1 MDSLKPS
8 SMSRICLEDRRV
20 EERVLNMAS
29 AAATTST
36 VIDKL
41 PITLITGFLGSGK
54 TTLMNRILSE
64 NHGKKFAVIE
74 NEFGEV
80 GIDDELIKQ
89 KVQLE
94 GVDEEN
100 FCMELNNGCI
110 CCTVRADVSKI
121 IRQFIE
127 KHKVTPLDGVLIE
140 TTGVADPAPVIQTLF
155 ADASISGEIFL
166 DGVLTVV
173 DAKHIESH
181 VDLKGGSE
189 AVNQVAYA
197 DRILLNKVDLVT
209 AAELE
214 EVEDRILAINSTAT
228 IIQCVHANVPM
239 SALLGIHAFEI
250 DRAMGLDPTLMDED
264 DHGHSHGHE
273 HTGDDCTHSSHD
285 HGHAHEE
292 EGEAHSSH
300 DHDEHEH
307 TGDDCTHSSHDHGH
321 AHEEEGEAH
330 GHDHHGHDGEAA
342 KVDAG
347 TDGGHD
353 HGHGHAEESAK
364 TKPAHG
370 HGAHGKKK
378 EHKVKKHHHD
388 SLVKS
393 VSVMKKGEVDYEVL
407 MHWLSDLLRERG
419 DSIYRSKA
427 ILNVKDET
435 DVFVVQGVHQVRSYF
450 LRSPPP
456 ARCSLSC
463 SLALSSLSLFLP
475 ARVSPPRPPSIAP
488 RPASPP
494 RSCSVC

>member
-1 MDSLKPS
+1 
-8 SMSRICLEDRRV
+8 
-20 EERVLNMAS
+20 MAS
-29 AAATTST
+29 AAAAATSGS

-41 PITLITGFLGSGK
+41 AITLITGFLGSGK

-110 CCTVRADVSKI
+110 CCTVRADISKI

-214 EVEDRILAINSTAT
+214 EVEDRILSINSTAT
-228 IIQCVHANVPM
+228 IIQCTHANVPM

-273 HTGDDCTHSSHD
+273 HTGDDCTHASHDHGHEHTGEDCTHSSHD
-285 HGHAHEE
+285 QGHAHEE
-292 EGEAHSSH
+292 EG
-300 DHDEHEH
+300 
-307 TGDDCTHSSHDHGH
+307 G
-321 AHEEEGEAH
+321 AH
-330 GHDHHGHDGEAA
+330 GHDHHGHEGEAA
-342 KVDAG
+342 KADAG
-347 TDGGHD
+347 ADGGHD
-353 HGHGHAEESAK
+353 HGHGHAEEEGEK
-364 TKPAHG
+364 KPKRKAI
-370 HGAHGKKK
+370 
-378 EHKVKKHHHD
+378 KVKKHHHD

-407 MHWLSDLLRERG
+407 VHWLSELLRERG
-419 DSIYRSKA
+419 DQIYRSKA
-427 ILNVKDET
+427 VLNVKDET
-435 DVFVVQGVHQVRSYF
+435 DVFVVQGVHQVRVHSY
-450 LRSPPP
+450 LRICILLQSLSPPSLPVSP
-456 ARCSLSC
+456 AR
-463 SLALSSLSLFLP
+463 P
-475 ARVSPPRPPSIAP
+475 
-488 RPASPP
+488 
-494 RSCSVC
+494 